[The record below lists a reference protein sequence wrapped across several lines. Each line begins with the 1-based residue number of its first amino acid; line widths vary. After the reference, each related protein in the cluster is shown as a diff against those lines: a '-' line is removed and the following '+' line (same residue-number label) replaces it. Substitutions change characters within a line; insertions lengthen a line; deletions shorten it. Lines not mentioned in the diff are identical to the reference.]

1 MSYLKLKRAVWAAVA
16 AGAFAATAAP
26 TDNLRTEYRND
37 VHPHDDGAY
46 GVEPAVQLGAG
57 SGYFFTTNRAI
68 RTRIGS
74 FKLDTQLALDDK
86 IKWVFQTPNIR
97 STVGTPIAAMTANKF
112 LGEKITP
119 PEDWT
124 GEEPVIDEGTGGKAV
139 WVDFAEEVIACEA
152 GPIRISWPLKEGGT
166 RVEQSV
172 VAASPNKRPV
182 RLYWTHQRPYWEG
195 GAEVSKI
202 LQNGG
207 PTVTFS
213 QNYKVH
219 LYPTSRIHVYDKN
232 AYDKYDGELPAGVET
247 SMQKQY
253 GYVELDGTE
262 LKAYEGSYGTFL
274 LVYSRLDEATNKRS
288 MLAYELV
295 EVLEP
300 KQTKIDVKIGDQLK
314 PQTRDFSTNELF
326 PRVTRGLT
334 DESENDEIYVYQH
347 SSGKQKNYLWAIR
360 DSSENPWKIEVFW
373 RAKEELDV
381 VWPFEVDIYAAS
393 WDEAGAQTY
402 VRDTEKGE
410 GGEAK
415 KAPVVYYPESLGVE
429 VMPYQV
435 AFDPATGRSVEKEH
449 FHVSGGVMYSD
460 WADDRTYALLKY
472 ASGDSV
478 WFQTVRSV
486 PAKNYDLLDEL
497 GLSSYAVGTN
507 ETFRTGTFDEEE
519 EREAFIYEYPLA
531 KEICAPFAG
540 KDGFFYPGW
549 IRTEHEN
556 DGGPVKNPYNPELY
570 KYPTAYVATNEL
582 YAPIFPVNIG
592 GLEIWWSLPSKLMSE
607 VRPNGGNAEK
617 LQTPI
622 YFPAIPIDYSIHTP
636 EYYTDKFSR
645 DKTPPPQIVLAS
657 GKGSAGYALNDHL
670 PYDKGMVD
678 TLRFS
683 PSWLDSS
690 HSYTGIVA
698 TLAGM
703 GNLTGVTSNFT
714 FEARIGRRPI
724 YYVDEWT
731 TPNVIPLASFY
742 GRQEDGSVSPAAYL
756 KIAFDD
762 AGNLYMNG
770 VRKTSWSGGT
780 NDIEDLC
787 FPARFDEYT
796 LQPELESDRLSEGGS
811 MSIALVRTQ
820 EGEWR
825 YYLNGHLAWKGKSDD
840 CSINVSQD
848 SVNLFE
854 SYERQGQ
861 CVAYRGSIHY
871 LRLWSKA
878 RSAKELAQNRYMQC
892 APTESLVF
900 QYYGP
905 SQEFENYGDEEAV
918 CGPVKNGL
926 VIDSSGHNAHGY
938 LGYAAGEIVVSEYE
952 TVDTTT
958 WMIAGNQNPSDYNSS
973 DEAKIRIPE
982 PGRTFPADAKI
993 YRQND
998 PAKDGY
1004 NPNEEHA
1011 LLIGGVAYA
1020 FRCDLNRI
1028 DPEAKGDKAFTSLP
1042 YVLIAYDDPDHVGKK
1057 KMSALRVVP
1066 ENDMYRFSQY
1076 KDAGTMIQSPDPMA
1090 RLQPANL
1097 QKFISGPLYAGTKEC
1112 FKDRKGWY
1120 WAHQAG
1126 NDGGSTNYVFE
1137 LSYPN
1142 QDVFDW
1148 PDGMSH
1154 AAGEVIPWMAN
1165 YERRSESSY
1174 AWPSWS
1180 CGECY
1185 KSFPARPA
1193 SDPVGTAIDYTYIV
1207 DWPLNVP
1214 KLYVNDTLHDAK
1226 DGLPAIRGQL
1236 SAKVLYQQSMMLSSN
1251 ESVRLIDPEVRRGG
1265 ALIEIPADIRNYRDP
1280 KTAKR
1285 KFTDLPPLLR
1295 DRFQWNP
1302 TAFYD
1307 RTNGDTRE
1315 LELTGQYIKDGNYAF
1330 SLLNVMDERSKAV
1343 MLDPDLLPGAEH
1355 PDWVKGIESMSGE
1368 AYVLPDDL
1376 TPFDQMALATTGRG
1390 AGYVTLVF
1398 NNSTNLTMVSP
1409 GEVISMY
1416 VIKVVPELYN
1426 GYLHVMQSDNPLDK
1440 QLNMKYTSD
1449 FGGRPQDWEFE
1460 WQYCEPVN
1468 GSAALDDNGWLSLA
1482 GSCGKPG
1489 VPMLD
1494 WITVGD
1500 AGVFGLSDHY
1510 VRCRYRSLDP
1520 AVQALVGT
1528 QWSNWSAPK
1537 LAEGWIKRVLKAI
1550 NPFDQ
1555 KIRDFLNNEI
1565 DTKLSVLEQAGEPYD
1580 GDIPLN
1586 LEALNESGLI
1596 AIYETV
1602 LNQAKKL
1609 SINDEKV
1616 ATESLALSL
1625 QMAAGRIAEL
1635 YTALGNEAMADALNP
1650 TVDLGSGSGVDDSA
1664 DSSIF
1669 PFMNQCENI
1678 LEEELCLL
1686 RGRDMSAKY
1695 KTSWQNAIL
1704 PWEAP
1709 FYNRLAWNFTA
1720 DIMGGQVAY
1729 VENYGIRDKCG
1740 APDAADP
1747 SKPDGII
1754 DVYDAKKL
1762 YPQGHGDAWGH
1773 YLSAVKG
1780 YYTLLRHPNFGWKP
1794 QIEGILAGQTEITIG
1809 NLHEKRFAQAAEAKA
1824 RAGEKIVADTF
1835 RWNYRV
1841 GARDAWLDAEDETVW
1856 EDDAGH
1862 TCTRAW
1868 GTDEWATRAHLGAY
1882 YDWAV
1887 ANSLLPSRTSDELGL
1902 VRMLDRESTFEIGA
1916 IAASARKIQSTA
1928 DYADTGLNPLGLSDN
1943 AIPFDISPSEIDAG
1957 KTHFEQIMDRARRAT
1972 KVAKDVFNRV
1982 KSAANRLRDQNA
1994 SGDFENMVS
2003 DEEAAIERRLI
2014 EIYGYPYD
2022 DDIGPGKTYP
2032 QGYSGPDIYHYYY
2045 VETYDLDGSGGI
2057 NGEYRGVQ
2065 AGDGAYGRYIDV
2077 TVDDYSLITTN
2088 VTGTFQAER
2097 DESLADNGFF
2107 GNVIVGA
2114 VSWYQD
2120 QLEKVGSYIDPWSKY
2135 TGVCSTNYA
2144 LPVAVVDTDGDLLD
2158 GKIAYEFS
2166 VAAWSNAPWVA
2177 SYYVGESGFTPK
2189 PKDFHGQRKAEG
2201 EVQIAL
2207 NGYAALLAEIDVKA
2221 NKLLAANEKLQGLID
2236 ELSALDY
2243 TTQMGYV
2250 TEAAKK
2256 EIENYIAACKKNAE
2270 TVKTT
2275 LEAIKEFKDT
2285 LTESGVEAFPKITG
2299 LSFDLTSIGRAALL
2313 ALKSG
2318 VNDLINGEIDLQ
2330 NMKIKEAEEAINE
2343 IEVAMNKQFEAWMD
2357 NEERKKKIA
2366 AIKEQTANV
2375 KSALG
2380 ELEIAYNNANDKR
2393 MRYAKIVAE
2402 GDELQAERERL
2413 RIQWAADLSQS
2424 RYRNM
2429 MYQIMR
2435 NDELQRYNEAFELAA
2450 KYTFLAAKAYD
2461 YETGML
2467 QSDSSNA
2474 AGSEFMEQIV
2484 RARALGRF
2492 TSDGQPLGGG
2502 STGDP
2507 GLADILFRMEENWS
2521 VLRSRLG
2528 FNNAQNDLD
2537 AFSLR
2542 RDLCRIVNN
2551 DDEAW
2556 KTALANYWVDDL
2568 RTHPAFRQL
2577 CQPFNPMKATEPGFA
2592 IPFRTVIASRKD
2604 LFGNDLE
2611 GGSTAYSSTYFATK
2625 LRGVGVWI
2633 EGENALSALPKR
2645 PEVYLVPTGL
2655 DYMRVPISSGSA
2667 SSATRAWQVVDQ
2679 VLPVPYAL
2687 ADSDWEATDW
2697 SALKDIYSNALCVQ
2711 RRHPAIRANVGAS
2724 FDEAS
2729 TLVYNSRL
2737 IGRSVWNGEW
2747 WVLIPAASLNAD
2759 SNTGKNAF
2767 LDNVKDIHLYLK
2779 TYSFSGN

>member
-16 AGAFAATAAP
+16 AGSFAAQAAP
-26 TDNLRTEYRND
+26 TDNLRTEYRNE
-37 VHPHDDGAY
+37 VRTQSGQSA
-46 GVEPAVQLGAG
+46 AVQLGSG
-57 SGYFFTTNRAI
+57 SGYADTWGM
-68 RTRIGS
+68 GS
-74 FKLDTQLALDDK
+74 YYGL
-86 IKWVFQTPNIR
+86 PNIR
-97 STVGTPIAAMTANKF
+97 STIAAPIAAMTANKF
-112 LGEKITP
+112 LGEKIQP

-124 GEEPVIDEGTGGKAV
+124 GEEPEIEEGTGGKAV
-139 WVDFAEEVIACEA
+139 WIDFAEEVIAIEA
-152 GPIRISWPLKEGGT
+152 GPISIEWPLTGGGV
-166 RVEQSV
+166 RREQSV
-172 VAASPNKRPV
+172 VSAAPNKRPV
-182 RLYWTHQRPYWEG
+182 RLYWTHQRPRYEG
-195 GAEVSKI
+195 MSDVSKI

-219 LYPTSRIHVYDKN
+219 IYPTSRIHLYDKA
-232 AYDKYDGELPAGVET
+232 AYDKYGGTPPEGID
-247 SMQKQY
+247 SYMDSQY

-262 LKAYEGSYGTFL
+262 LRAFEGSYGTFL
-274 LVYSRLDEATNKRS
+274 LVYSRLDEATNKRTL
-288 MLAYELV
+288 LAYEIV
-295 EVLEP
+295 EVMEP
-300 KQTKIDVKIGDQLK
+300 KQTQIDVKIGDQLK
-314 PQTRDFSTNELF
+314 PQTRDFDTSELF

-334 DESENDEIYVYQH
+334 DDAENDEIYVYQH
-347 SSGKQKNYLWAIR
+347 NSGKQKNYLWAIR
-360 DSSENPWKIEVFW
+360 DSSANPWKIEVFW

-393 WDEAGAQTY
+393 WDKAGAQVY
-402 VRDTEKGE
+402 VRDTEKEE

-415 KAPVVYYPESLGVE
+415 KEPLVYFPESLGVE
-429 VMPYQV
+429 AMPYQV
-435 AFDPATGRSVEKEH
+435 AIDSSGNMVEKEH
-449 FHVSGGVMYSD
+449 FHVSNGLMYSD
-460 WADDRTYALLKY
+460 WADAGTYALIKY
-472 ASGDSV
+472 SSGEAV

-486 PAKNYDLLDEL
+486 PAKNEILLEEL
-497 GLSSYAVGTN
+497 GLDLYSVSTN
-507 ETFRTGTFDEEE
+507 RSMITGSFSEEE
-519 EREAFIYEYPLA
+519 LEWGIAIYDQVPLA
-531 KEICAPFAG
+531 KEIRAPFAG
-540 KDGFFYPGW
+540 EDGFFYPGW
-549 IRTEHEN
+549 IRTERELSEFVLY
-556 DGGPVKNPYNPELY
+556 PTKNPYNIDLY
-570 KYPTAYVATNEL
+570 DYPKAYMATNEFRSQ
-582 YAPIFPVNIG
+582 IFPVNVG
-592 GLEIWWSLPSKLMSE
+592 ELEVWWSLPSKLMNE
-607 VRPNGGNAEK
+607 VRPDGGNSEK
-617 LQTPI
+617 LNAQI
-622 YFPAIPIDYSIHTP
+622 YFPSIPVLYTACTP
-636 EYYTDKFSR
+636 EAVNYDIYGDF
-645 DKTPPPQIVLAS
+645 KTPPQIVLAS
-657 GKGSAGYALNDHL
+657 GKGSAGMALGDHL
-670 PYDKGMVD
+670 PYYDGSVS
-678 TLRFS
+678 TLYFE
-683 PSWLDSS
+683 PGFWMDSS
-690 HSYTGIVA
+690 HSYTGAV
-698 TLAGM
+698 TKLAGT
-703 GNLTGVTSNFT
+703 GNTGGTVSNFT
-714 FEARIGRRPI
+714 FEARLVRAAIWDTLWVQEIPI
-724 YYVDEWT
+724 V
-731 TPNVIPLASFY
+731 SFY
-742 GRQEDGSVSPAAYL
+742 RQHEDGSPAADAYL
-756 KIAFDD
+756 TIGVDD
-762 AGNLYMNG
+762 AGNLYLNKQ
-770 VRKTSWSGGT
+770 RKTSWSGGT
-780 NDIEDLC
+780 NDTEDLQ
-787 FPARFDEYT
+787 FPNRFTEFSACDE
-796 LQPELESDRLSEGGS
+796 SEQQSVMGGG
-811 MSIALVRTQ
+811 MHIALVHTDD
-820 EGEWR
+820 GTWR
-825 YYLNGHLAWKGKSDD
+825 YYLNGRLAWQGSDESFGID
-840 CSINVSQD
+840 ISGDTANI
-848 SVNLFE
+848 FE
-854 SYERQGQ
+854 SYINDQGY
-861 CVAYRGSIHY
+861 CGAYSGLVHY
-871 LRLWSKA
+871 LRLWSDA
-878 RSAKELAQNRYMQC
+878 RSVKELDQNRYQQC
-892 APTESLVF
+892 GATDDLVF

-905 SQEFENYGDEEAV
+905 TQEFETFGMEDAV
-918 CGPVKNGL
+918 RGPVKDGYL
-926 VIDSSGHNAHGY
+926 KDTSGHGAHAY
-938 LGYAAGEIVVSEYE
+938 LGYSSGEMLGEDTSE
-952 TVDTTT
+952 
-958 WMIAGNQNPSDYNSS
+958 WMTSGVQNQGFL
-973 DEAKIRIPE
+973 RIPS
-982 PGRTFPADAKI
+982 PGQTFPADATI

-998 PAKDGY
+998 PEKDGY

-1011 LLIGGVAYA
+1011 FLVGGVAYA
-1020 FRCDLNRI
+1020 LRCDLNQI
-1028 DPEAKGDKAFTSLP
+1028 DTEAEGGKPFTSLP
-1042 YVLIAYDDPDHVGKK
+1042 YVLVAYDDPDNPGKK
-1057 KMSALRVVP
+1057 KMCALRVVP

-1076 KDAGTMIQSPDPMA
+1076 KDAGTMIQSLDPLA

-1097 QKFISGPLYAGTKEC
+1097 QKFMSGPLYGDTDTC

-1142 QDVFDW
+1142 QDAFDW
-1148 PDGMSH
+1148 PDGNTH
-1154 AAGEVIPWMAN
+1154 AAGEIVPWMAN
-1165 YERRSESSY
+1165 YERRDDSY
-1174 AWPSWS
+1174 IWRGFFWFDAQ
-1180 CGECY
+1180 
-1185 KSFPARPA
+1185 FPVRDA

-1214 KLYVNDTLHDAK
+1214 KLYVNDTLHEAK
-1226 DGLPAIRGQL
+1226 DGLPAVRGQL
-1236 SAKVLYQQSMMLSSN
+1236 SAKILYQQSMMLSSN

-1307 RTNGDTRE
+1307 RTNDDTRE
-1315 LELTGQYIKDGNYAF
+1315 LELTGQYISDGNYAF

-1343 MLDPDLLPGAEH
+1343 MLDPELLPGAEH
-1355 PDWVKGIESMSGE
+1355 QDWVKGIESMSGE
-1368 AYVLPDDL
+1368 PYVLADDV

-1398 NNSTNLTMVSP
+1398 NDSTNLSMVASSD
-1409 GEVISMY
+1409 VISMS
-1416 VIKVVPELYN
+1416 VIKIEPELYN
-1426 GYLHVMQSDNPLDK
+1426 GFLHVMQSDNPLDK
-1440 QLNMKYTSD
+1440 QINMKYTSD

-1460 WQYCEPVN
+1460 WQYCEPQG
-1468 GSAALDDNGWLSLA
+1468 GSAASMDEEGAWLSLA
-1482 GSCGKPG
+1482 GSCGKAG

-1528 QWSNWSAPK
+1528 EWSNWCSPK
-1537 LAEGWIKRVLKAI
+1537 LAEGWIKRVLKAV

-1565 DTKLSVLEQAGEPYD
+1565 DTQLSILEQAGEPYD

-1586 LEALNESGLI
+1586 MEALNESGLI

-1609 SINDEKV
+1609 SIDDNNV

-1650 TVDLGSGSGVDDSA
+1650 TVDLGSEAGVDDTA
-1664 DSSIF
+1664 ESSVF
-1669 PFMNQCENI
+1669 PFMNQCENL

-1686 RGRDMSAKY
+1686 RGRDMSSKY
-1695 KTSWQNAIL
+1695 AESWKSAIL

-1709 FYNRLAWNFTA
+1709 FYNRLPWNFTA

-1740 APDAADP
+1740 ASDAEDP

-1794 QIEGILAGQTEITIG
+1794 QIDGILAGQTEITIG

-1824 RAGEKIVADTF
+1824 RAGEKIVANTF
-1835 RWNYRV
+1835 RWNYSA
-1841 GARDAWLDAEDETVW
+1841 GMQDAWLDAEDETEW
-1856 EDDAGH
+1856 EDDEGNA
-1862 TCTRAW
+1862 CSRAW

-1887 ANSLLPSRTSDELGL
+1887 ANALLPSRTSDELGL
-1902 VRMLDRESTFEIGA
+1902 VRMLDRESTHEIGA

-1928 DYADTGLNPLGLSDN
+1928 DYADAGLNPLGLSDS

-1957 KTHFEQIMDRARRAT
+1957 KTHFEQIMERARRAT
-1972 KVAKDVFNRV
+1972 KVAKDVFDRV
-1982 KSAANRLRDQNA
+1982 KGVANRLRDQNA
-1994 SGDFENMVS
+1994 SSDFENMVS

-2032 QGYSGPDIYHYYY
+2032 QGYSGPDIHHYYY

-2065 AGDGAYGRYIDV
+2065 AGDGSYGRYIDV
-2077 TVDDYSLITTN
+2077 TVDNYTLITTN
-2088 VTGTFQAER
+2088 VTGVFQAER

-2107 GNVIVGA
+2107 GNIIVGA

-2120 QLEKVGSYIDPWSKY
+2120 QLSKVGSYIDPWSKY

-2144 LPVAVVDTDGDLLD
+2144 LPVAVVATDGDLLD
-2158 GKIAYEFS
+2158 GKVSYSFS

-2177 SYYVGESGFTPK
+2177 SYYVGENGFTPK

-2201 EVQIAL
+2201 ETQIAL
-2207 NGYAALLAEIDVKA
+2207 NGYATQLAEIDVKA

-2250 TEAAKK
+2250 EEAAQK
-2256 EIENYIAACKKNAE
+2256 EIENYIAACKQNAE

-2275 LEAIKEFKDT
+2275 LEALKQFKDT

-2318 VNDLINGEIDLQ
+2318 VNDAINGELEFQQKKID
-2330 NMKIKEAEEAINE
+2330 EAEKAINE
-2343 IEVAMNKQFEAWMD
+2343 IEVAMNKSFAAWMNNAD
-2357 NEERKKKIA
+2357 RQKKIA
-2366 AIKEQTANV
+2366 AIKEQAANV

-2380 ELEIAYNNANDKR
+2380 ELEISFNNANDTR
-2393 MRYAKIVAE
+2393 MKYAKIVAE

-2413 RIQWAADLSQS
+2413 RIQWSADLSQT

-2435 NDELQRYNEAFELAA
+2435 NDELQRYNEAFEMAA

-2474 AGSEFMEQIV
+2474 AGSEFMEQII

-2492 TSDGQPLGGG
+2492 NKEGQPLGGG
-2502 STGDP
+2502 SAGDP

-2521 VLRSRLG
+2521 VLKGRLG

-2537 AFSLR
+2537 SFSLR
-2542 RDLCRIVNN
+2542 KDLCRIV
-2551 DDEAW
+2551 DGQDEAW
-2556 KTALANYWVDDL
+2556 RTKLANYWVDDL
-2568 RTHPAFRQL
+2568 RTHPAFQQL
-2577 CQPFNPMKATEPGFA
+2577 CQPFDPMNAVEPGFA

-2633 EGENALSALPKR
+2633 EGANAASALPKR

-2655 DYMRVPISSGSA
+2655 DYMRAPVTSSSA
-2667 SSATRAWQVVDQ
+2667 SSVTRAWQVVDQ

-2697 SALKDIYSNALCVQ
+2697 SALKDIYSNALCMQ
-2711 RRHPAIRANVGAS
+2711 RRHPAIRANVGAA
-2724 FDEAS
+2724 FDEGS

-2737 IGRSVWNGEW
+2737 IGRSVWNSEW
-2747 WVLIPAASLNAD
+2747 WVLIPAASLNA
-2759 SNTGKNAF
+2759 NTENGKAAF
-2767 LDNVKDIHLYLK
+2767 LDNVKDIHLFLK

>member
-37 VHPHDDGAY
+37 VHPYDDGAY
-46 GVEPAVQLGAG
+46 DVDPAVQLGAG

-74 FKLDTQLALDDK
+74 FTLDTQLDLDDK
-86 IKWVFQTPNIR
+86 MKWVFRTPNIR
-97 STVGTPIAAMTANKF
+97 STVGAPIAAMTANKF

-124 GEEPVIDEGTGGKAV
+124 GEEPVIDEETGGKAV

-152 GPIRISWPLKEGGT
+152 GPIRISWPLKDGGT

-182 RLYWTHQRPYWEG
+182 RLYWTHQRPYLEG

-219 LYPTSRIHVYDKN
+219 LYPTSRIHVYDKH
-232 AYDKYDGELPAGVET
+232 AYDKYDGEPPAGVET
-247 SMQKQY
+247 YMDKQY

-314 PQTRDFSTNELF
+314 PQTRDFATNELF

-402 VRDTEKGE
+402 VRDTENEE

-415 KAPVVYYPESLGVE
+415 KEPVVYYPESLGVE
-429 VMPYQV
+429 AMPYQV
-435 AFDPATGRSVEKEH
+435 SFDSNTGKSIEKEH

-460 WADDRTYALLKY
+460 WADDGTYALLKY

-486 PAKNYDLLDEL
+486 PAKNETLLTEL
-497 GLSSYAVGTN
+497 GLDIYSISTN
-507 ETFRTGTFDEEE
+507 KSMITGSFSEDELEWGIDIHD
-519 EREAFIYEYPLA
+519 RVAIA
-531 KEICAPFAG
+531 KEIRAPFAG
-540 KDGFFYPGW
+540 EDGFFYPGW
-549 IRTEHEN
+549 IRTERELSEYAMY
-556 DGGPVKNPYNPELY
+556 PVKNPYNADLY
-570 KYPTAYVATNEL
+570 DYPTSYMPTNEFRSQ
-582 YAPIFPVNIG
+582 IFPVNVG
-592 GLEIWWSLPSKLMSE
+592 ELEVWWSLPSKLMSE
-607 VRPNGGNAEK
+607 ARPNGGNGEK
-617 LQTPI
+617 LNAQV
-622 YFPAIPIDYSIHTP
+622 YFPSIPLLYTVYPPEAIAYEIDSDT
-636 EYYTDKFSR
+636 
-645 DKTPPPQIVLAS
+645 KTPPQIVLAS
-657 GKGSAGYALNDHL
+657 GKGSAGMALGDHL
-670 PYDKGMVD
+670 PYYEGKVS
-678 TLRFS
+678 TLFFE
-683 PSWLDSS
+683 PGFWMDSS
-690 HSYTGIVA
+690 HPYTGAVVK
-698 TLAGM
+698 LAGM
-703 GNLTGVTSNFT
+703 GNSAGTVSNFT
-714 FEARIGRRPI
+714 FEARLTHAAIWDTQW
-724 YYVDEWT
+724 VQE
-731 TPNVIPLASFY
+731 IPVVSFY
-742 GRQEDGSVSPAAYL
+742 RQLEDGSVDANAYL
-756 KIAFDD
+756 TIGVDD
-762 AGNLYMNG
+762 AGNLYLNKQ
-770 VRKTSWSGGT
+770 RKTSWSGGT
-780 NDIEDLC
+780 NETEDLL
-787 FPARFDEYT
+787 FPNRFAEYSIVDE
-796 LQPELESDRLSEGGS
+796 SEDSSMGGG
-811 MSIALVRTQ
+811 MHIALVHTDD
-820 EGEWR
+820 GVWR
-825 YYLNGHLAWKGKSDD
+825 YYLNGHLAWQGTDGACGID
-840 CSINVSQD
+840 VSGD
-848 SVNLFE
+848 TANLFE
-854 SYERQGQ
+854 SYINSAGY
-861 CVAYRGSIHY
+861 CGAYTGLIHY
-871 LRLWSKA
+871 LRLWSDA
-878 RSAKELAQNRYMQC
+878 RNVKELDQNRYQQC
-892 APTESLVF
+892 SATDDLVF

-905 SQEFENYGDEEAV
+905 TQEFETYGVEDV
-918 CGPVKNGL
+918 LRGPVKNGYL
-926 VIDSSGHNAHGY
+926 TDSSGHGAHAY
-938 LGYAAGEIVVSEYE
+938 LGYSSGEMLGEDTSEWMTAGEQRQ
-952 TVDTTT
+952 
-958 WMIAGNQNPSDYNSS
+958 GFL
-973 DEAKIRIPE
+973 RIPS
-982 PGRTFPADAKI
+982 PGQTFPADATI

-998 PAKDGY
+998 PEKDGY

-1011 LLIGGVAYA
+1011 FLVGGVAYA
-1020 FRCDLNRI
+1020 LRCDLNRI
-1028 DPEAKGDKAFTSLP
+1028 DPDEEGEKAFTSLP
-1042 YVLIAYDDPDHVGKK
+1042 YVLVAYNDPDNAGKK

-1066 ENDMYRFSQY
+1066 ENDMYRFCQY
-1076 KDAGTMIQSPDPMA
+1076 KDAGTMIQSPDPLA

-1097 QKFISGPLYAGTKEC
+1097 QKFMSGPLYGDTDTC

-1142 QDVFDW
+1142 QDGFDW
-1148 PDGMSH
+1148 PDGNAH
-1154 AAGEVIPWMAN
+1154 AAGEIVPWMAN
-1165 YERRSESSY
+1165 YERRDDTYLWRGFFSFD
-1174 AWPSWS
+1174 AL
-1180 CGECY
+1180 
-1185 KSFPARPA
+1185 FPARAA

-1207 DWPLNVP
+1207 DWPLNAP

-1307 RTNGDTRE
+1307 RTNDDTRE

-1330 SLLNVMDERSKAV
+1330 TLLNVMDERSKAV

-1409 GEVISMY
+1409 SEVISMY

-1565 DTKLSVLEQAGEPYD
+1565 DVKLSVLEQAGEPYD

-1740 APDAADP
+1740 ASDAADP
-1747 SKPDGII
+1747 SKPDGVI

-1841 GARDAWLDAEDETVW
+1841 GAQDAWLDAEDETVW
-1856 EDDAGH
+1856 EDDAGG

-1902 VRMLDRESTFEIGA
+1902 IRMLDRESTFEIGA

-2065 AGDGAYGRYIDV
+2065 AGDGSYGRYIDV

-2107 GNVIVGA
+2107 GNIIVGA

-2166 VAAWSNAPWVA
+2166 VAAWSNTPWVA

-2275 LEAIKEFKDT
+2275 LEAIKQFKDT

-2318 VNDLINGEIDLQ
+2318 VNDLIHGEINLQ
-2330 NMKIKEAEEAINE
+2330 DMKIKQAEEAINE
-2343 IEVAMNKQFEAWMD
+2343 IEVAMNKQFAAWMD

-2450 KYTFLAAKAYD
+2450 RYTFLAAKAYD

-2568 RTHPAFRQL
+2568 RTHPAFQQL

-2697 SALKDIYSNALCVQ
+2697 SALKDICSNALCVQ

-2737 IGRSVWNGEW
+2737 IGRSVWNSEW